1 MPKIEA
7 YLKTFRKYQML
18 GWLEDYL
25 KDKEIPGNTKITTIK
40 RKNYVDL
47 LNWMFD
53 NIPTQLPQITQEFI
67 DYMKKTYTS
76 SSGSPTIKIA
86 KKTGLKKLTEEQ
98 QDELMTQDDF
108 SDIYTGKK
116 PLKADSEGNFNITTL
131 QEHQKRFLEGFMFGN
146 LKSAIVF
153 HGVGTGKTISGIA
166 VIKVY
171 LQLYKTNKVYIVTP
185 PAVMFNFVDSL
196 IAYGMNPLD
205 KRIEYFSYV
214 KFANANKDL
223 SNALLLVDEAHNLRT
238 RIVGSENNIKSGIR
252 PYKFILK
259 TGNAHK
265 IILMTATP
273 FVNTPYDIE
282 NLLAIGDGRFPHS
295 SETFS
300 GIVSNRNNLID
311 YFKYRI
317 SYYMN
322 TASSKF
328 FPENRET
335 YIFFKFEPDSDEGKA
350 IKADVGSVE
359 DKNTVYNKSRVA
371 SIEERKIEYIMKKIK
386 DNPTKKYVIYTSFL
400 ANGINRIGAELKKIN
415 TEYGIVSGT
424 KTTIQKKSAID
435 AYRNFDNKNWEGL
448 KTRVLIISKAGA
460 EGVNLNNTRGIF
472 IMDGVWN
479 EASYEQIVARAIR
492 YKSHFD
498 LPEKDRFVEVY
509 KMFVVYPQEAKVL
522 TLLNNGGIFDFQRF
536 LDNFTDNKKVLM
548 DVTNKKNKLG
558 RELTK
563 QEYQDVLAKREK
575 KIGSKFEQVELD
587 KLKKGSKERKEYL
600 EQEKEFDKNKAKYE
614 TQDTLRQFNKLTEGK
629 NFHPSTDFYMF
640 VLQKTKFLKV
650 EKMIRELGN
659 VPKVEDVIYGKTS
672 KIKEVREF
680 YNSLLVLKTAES
692 VFTKLREYL
701 IPLAEK
707 GSRIIERHINEEG
720 SDIYQYIARKKD
732 IEKAFKDKMKVRINQ
747 EFFTPDDQVM
757 ELINLSGIRNISK
770 QDSQNLHILEPSAGM
785 GNIIRG
791 LLKIFAVK
799 KINMTIDCVE
809 LVKENRDELIK
820 LQQQIPSIIN
830 VQNQPDFLKFF
841 PSGVYDY
848 IFMNPPFHL
857 QKRNHKKLIKDVYD
871 YDFVKKAFSFLQFNG
886 VLVAITGR
894 KYKDNPDII
903 QFYKSIGAKLYD
915 QSVEWKGPNLK
926 AGSEVKKLDITYIYI
941 RKLKVNFD
949 LDRKIQ
955 EIKYYIDDTPQ
966 EETIRD
972 DIQTNEEVIDNII
985 EVKPKEEEDNDDYLF
1000 DDTGDEE
1007 DKKIRDEK
1015 DKQFRR
1021 EEKKKIYKI
1030 FDEKNDLQRK
1040 NKITNSLPESKNKE
1054 LNDKILKQIKE
1065 NSSFDSILNLL
1076 LKTDYYVLNRTNGRI
1091 KIDNTK
1097 ISFNPDMIIYQ
1108 VGRKTKKIFSIDKQK
1123 EKDLEGEENNRKI
1136 IEMVKEQPNEKQI
1149 LVQNEDV
1156 TKEIIDKV
1164 KFNIKNEDLIYNNK
1178 DIPFIKNDK
1187 DDKKIKSLIIE
1198 KDYNKLISILGK
1210 TKYKILNTGY
1220 AVIKI
1225 NDTTYFFNDKEIN
1238 YKIGNKRMKKIL
1250 TTEAKEIK
1258 KTKTKETIKRRKQ
1271 DDEDIKAGKSPFS
1284 NFDDAVKEK
1293 RLMDVKNIED
1303 KINNRNFDNFD
1314 KLKNIEFLQKVEKDL
1329 KELIKDFI
1337 SRIMTNK
1344 DRLELNKKIIE
1355 VENMIE
1361 KQFIKL
1367 RQKRKFRLRK

>member
-7 YLKTFRKYQML
+7 YLKTFKKYQIL

-25 KDKEIPGNTKITTIK
+25 KDKEIPNNTKITTIK

-47 LNWMFD
+47 LNWMFE
-53 NIPTQLPQITQEFI
+53 NIPSKLPQITGEFI

-76 SSGSPTIKIA
+76 SAGSPTTKIA
-86 KKTGLKKLTEEQ
+86 KKTGLAKLTEEQ

-108 SDIYTGKK
+108 SDIYQGKK
-116 PLKADSEGNFNITTL
+116 PLKPDSEGNFNITTL

-153 HGVGTGKTISGIA
+153 HGVGTGKTISGVA

-171 LQLYKTNKVYIVTP
+171 LQLYKKNKVYIITP

-238 RIVGSENNIKSGIR
+238 RIVGSEQNIKSGIR
-252 PYKFILK
+252 PFKFIQK
-259 TGNAHK
+259 TGDAHK
-265 IILMTATP
+265 VILLTATP

-295 SETFS
+295 PETFS

-335 YIFFKFEPDSDEGKA
+335 YIFFKYEPDSEEGA
-350 IKADVGSVE
+350 SIKAEVGARGPGG
-359 DKNTVYNKSRVA
+359 NTVYNKSRVA
-371 SIEERKIEYIMKKIK
+371 SIEERKIQYIMKKIK
-386 DNPTKKYVIYTSFL
+386 ENPTKKYVIYTSFL

-415 TEYGIVSGT
+415 TDYGIVSGT
-424 KTTIQKKSAID
+424 RSTVEKKTAID
-435 AYRNFDNKNWEGL
+435 AYRNYNNDKWEGL

-479 EASYEQIVARAIR
+479 EATYEQIVARAIR

-498 LPEKDRFVEVY
+498 LPEKERFVEVY

-522 TLLNNGGIFDFQRF
+522 TLLNDGGTYDFQRF
-536 LDNFTDNKKVLM
+536 LDNFTDNKKVLS
-548 DVTNKKNKLG
+548 DINSKKNKLG
-558 RELTK
+558 RDLTK
-563 QEYQDVLAKREK
+563 EEYQDVLAKREK

-587 KLKKGSKERKEYL
+587 KLKKGSKERKQYL
-600 EQEKEFDKNKAKYE
+600 EEEKKFDKNKAKYE
-614 TQDTLRQFNKLTEGK
+614 TQDTLRQFDKLTEGK
-629 NFHPSTDFYMF
+629 NFYPSTDFYMF
-640 VLQKTKFLKV
+640 VLQKTKFLKI
-650 EKMIRELGN
+650 EQMIRELGN

-680 YNSLLVLKTAES
+680 YNSLLALKSAES
-692 VFTKLREYL
+692 VFKKLRDYL
-701 IPLAEK
+701 IPLADK

-720 SDIYQYIARKKD
+720 SDIYQYIARKKE
-732 IEKAFKDKMKVRINQ
+732 IEKAFKDKLKVRINQ
-747 EFFTPDDQVM
+747 EFFTPDQMVM
-757 ELINLSGIRNISK
+757 ELINLSGIRNLGK

-848 IFMNPPFHL
+848 VFMNPPFHL

-871 YDFVKKAFSFLQFNG
+871 YDFVKRAFSFLQFNG

-894 KYKDNPDII
+894 KYKDNSDII
-903 QFYKSIGAKLYD
+903 KFYKSIGAKLYD
-915 QSVEWKGPNLK
+915 QTVEWKGPNLK
-926 AGSEVKKLDITYIYI
+926 KGSEVKKLDITYIYI
-941 RKLKVNFD
+941 RKLKVDFD

-955 EIKYYIDDTPQ
+955 EIKFYIDNTPQ
-966 EETIRD
+966 EATVRN
-972 DIQTNEEVIDNII
+972 DIKTNEENVDNII
-985 EVKPKEEEDNDDYLF
+985 EVKPKEEDNE
-1000 DDTGDEE
+1000 DTGTEE
-1007 DKKIRDEK
+1007 R
-1015 DKQFRR
+1015 Q
-1021 EEKKKIYKI
+1021 
-1030 FDEKNDLQRK
+1030 
-1040 NKITNSLPESKNKE
+1040 
-1054 LNDKILKQIKE
+1054 KE
-1065 NSSFDSILNLL
+1065 N
-1076 LKTDYYVLNRTNGRI
+1076 
-1091 KIDNTK
+1091 
-1097 ISFNPDMIIYQ
+1097 
-1108 VGRKTKKIFSIDKQK
+1108 
-1123 EKDLEGEENNRKI
+1123 
-1136 IEMVKEQPNEKQI
+1136 
-1149 LVQNEDV
+1149 
-1156 TKEIIDKV
+1156 IDKV

-1210 TKYKILNTGY
+1210 KKYKILNTGY

-1271 DDEDIKAGKSPFS
+1271 VDEDIKSGKSPFS
-1284 NFDDAVKEK
+1284 NFDDVVKEK
-1293 RLMDVKNIED
+1293 RLMDVKNIKD
-1303 KINNRNFDNFD
+1303 KINNRNLDNFTS
-1314 KLKNIEFLQKVEKDL
+1314 LQNIDFIEKMEKDL
-1329 KELIKDFI
+1329 KELQKDFI
-1337 SRIMTNK
+1337 SKKMTNK

-1355 VENMIE
+1355 VEKMIE
-1361 KQFIKL
+1361 KLKKKYIDDYDASLFE
-1367 RQKRKFRLRK
+1367 